1 MKIENLIVYFSDVR
15 VYNRN
20 QKMLDKREEK
30 EHENRLSGNLW
41 KIGKTKWCDP
51 SAGEGR
57 YGAGNP
63 ARRMKTQRMNKLNG
77 SKNRSLVR
85 DKSRHRRKWWTSS
98 RSAAPKMKIKPS
110 SLAEIKKVG
119 AFGTHLFTLG
129 NNCKFFWLTFLF
141 FQLLVNSG
149 KHFFFVIR

>member
-57 YGAGNP
+57 YGTGNP
-63 ARRMKTQRMNKLNG
+63 PGVWKPKGWTNEMVPKTGPL
-77 SKNRSLVR
+77 
-85 DKSRHRRKWWTSS
+85 
-98 RSAAPKMKIKPS
+98 
-110 SLAEIKKVG
+110 
-119 AFGTHLFTLG
+119 
-129 NNCKFFWLTFLF
+129 
-141 FQLLVNSG
+141 
-149 KHFFFVIR
+149 